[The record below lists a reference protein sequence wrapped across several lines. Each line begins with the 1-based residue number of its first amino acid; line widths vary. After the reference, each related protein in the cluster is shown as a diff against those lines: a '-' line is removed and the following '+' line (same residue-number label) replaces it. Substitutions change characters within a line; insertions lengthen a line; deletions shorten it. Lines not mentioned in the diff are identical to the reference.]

1 MLLLFGLRNKSLPQK
16 HKSGTPDMA
25 LESGTY
31 INSLNASNPASTDGL
46 AQADDHIRLL
56 KSTIKAS
63 LPNITGAITATH
75 TELNKLDGVTAST
88 SEINKLDGLT
98 ATTAQM
104 NTLASGGGVIP
115 SGGIIMWSGAVSAI
129 PTGWVLCN
137 GSNSTPDLRNRF
149 VVGAGS
155 TYAVNDTGGSDTVVL
170 TDAQMPNHHHYFDD
184 NGTTSTIG
192 NHTHGNVANPL
203 MNDNGRDGD
212 SGSNSTGL
220 NENDRLGGTTGA
232 AGSHSHTF
240 SVTGYTDYRGSDAA
254 HENRPPYYALA
265 YIMKS

>member
-1 MLLLFGLRNKSLPQK
+1 
-16 HKSGTPDMA
+16 MA
-25 LESGTY
+25 LETGTY

-56 KSTIKAS
+56 KSTIKS
-63 LPNITGAITATH
+63 TLPNVTGAITSSH
-75 TELNKLDGVTAST
+75 TELNALTGVTASA

-98 ATTAQM
+98 ATTAQL
-104 NTLASGGGVIP
+104 NAVAAGGAIP

-155 TYAVNDTGGSDTVVL
+155 TYAVNDTGGADSVSLSTANL
-170 TDAQMPNHHHYFDD
+170 PAHNHSFSGT
-184 NGTTSTIG
+184 GTT
-192 NHTHGNVANPL
+192 N
-203 MNDNGRDGD
+203 
-212 SGSNSTGL
+212 
-220 NENDRLGGTTGA
+220 TTGA
-232 AGSHSHTF
+232 HVHASGWYGPRGASGEAVLFATNDSAYPSVNTGSAGNHSHTV
-240 SVTGYTDYRGSDAA
+240 SVSGTTDNTGDGTA

-265 YIMKS
+265 YIMKT

>member
-1 MLLLFGLRNKSLPQK
+1 
-16 HKSGTPDMA
+16 MA

-63 LPNITGAITATH
+63 LPNITGAITSTH
-75 TELNKLDGVTAST
+75 TELNVLDGVTAST

-104 NTLASGGGVIP
+104 NTLATGGGVIP

-155 TYAVNDTGGSDTVVL
+155 SYAVNATGGADSVTL
-170 TDAQMPNHHHYFDD
+170 STANMPAHSHSFSGS
-184 NGTTSTIG
+184 GTTNTDRRTTPTASG
-192 NHTHGNVANPL
+192 WHGPI
-203 MNDNGRDGD
+203 DERY
-212 SGSNSTGL
+212 
-220 NENDRLGGTTGA
+220 GT
-232 AGSHSHTF
+232 
-240 SVTGYTDYRGSDAA
+240 
-254 HENRPPYYALA
+254 
-265 YIMKS
+265 

>member
-1 MLLLFGLRNKSLPQK
+1 MLLFGLRNKSLPQK

-63 LPNITGAITATH
+63 LPNITGAITSTH
-75 TELNKLDGVTAST
+75 TELNVLDGVTAST

-104 NTLASGGGVIP
+104 NTLATGGGVIP

-155 TYAVNDTGGSDTVVL
+155 SYAVNATGGADSVTL
-170 TDAQMPNHHHYFDD
+170 STANMPAHSHSFSAT
-184 NGTTSTIG
+184 GTTNTEG
-192 NHTHGNVANPL
+192 DHTHGNVANPL
-203 MNDNGRDGD
+203 MNDAGRDGD
-212 SGSNSTGL
+212 AGSNSTGL

-232 AGSHSHTF
+232 AGSHSHT
-240 SVTGYTDYRGSDAA
+240 VTISGTTGNTGSGTS

>member
-1 MLLLFGLRNKSLPQK
+1 
-16 HKSGTPDMA
+16 MA

-56 KSTIKAS
+56 KSTIKAT
-63 LPNITGAITATH
+63 LPNVTGAITATQS
-75 TELNKLDGVTAST
+75 ELNVLDGVTAST

-104 NTLASGGGVIP
+104 NTLATGGGVIP

-155 TYAVNDTGGSDTVVL
+155 TYAVNATGGADTVSL
-170 TDAQMPNHHHYFDD
+170 ATANLPSHNHSFSGT
-184 NGTTSTIG
+184 GTTNTAGAHNHSSGWYGPRGADGHVAVFATNDSG
-192 NHTHGNVANPL
+192 YPSVNTGTAGDHNHTVTI
-203 MNDNGRDGD
+203 
-212 SGSNSTGL
+212 S
-220 NENDRLGGTTGA
+220 GTTGNT
-232 AGSHSHTF
+232 GSGT
-240 SVTGYTDYRGSDAA
+240 A

>member
-1 MLLLFGLRNKSLPQK
+1 
-16 HKSGTPDMA
+16 MA

-88 SEINKLDGLT
+88 TEINKLDGLT

-104 NTLASGGGVIP
+104 NTLATGGGVIP

-155 TYAVNDTGGSDTVVL
+155 TYAVNATGGADSVSLSTANL
-170 TDAQMPNHHHYFDD
+170 PAHSHSFSGS
-184 NGTTSTIG
+184 GTTSTIG

-212 SGSNSTGL
+212 AGSNSTGL
-220 NENDRLGGTTGA
+220 NEADRLGGTTGA
-232 AGSHSHTF
+232 AGSHNHTF
-240 SVTGYTDYRGSDAA
+240 SVSGTTGNTGSGSS

-265 YIMKS
+265 YIMKT

>member
-1 MLLLFGLRNKSLPQK
+1 
-16 HKSGTPDMA
+16 MA
-25 LESGTY
+25 LETGTY
-31 INSLNASNPASTDGL
+31 ISSLNASNPASTDGL

-63 LPNITGAITATH
+63 LPNITGAITSTH
-75 TELNKLDGVTAST
+75 TELNVLDGVTAST

-104 NTLASGGGVIP
+104 NTLATGGGVIP

-155 TYAVNDTGGSDTVVL
+155 TYAVDATGGADSVTL
-170 TDAQMPNHHHYFDD
+170 STANLPAHSHSFSGT
-184 NGTTSTIG
+184 GTTNTTGAHVHASGWYGPRGASGQAIIFAS
-192 NHTHGNVANPL
+192 NQPSDGNVNTGSA
-203 MNDNGRDGD
+203 GD
-212 SGSNSTGL
+212 HSHTVSVS
-220 NENDRLGGTTGA
+220 GTTGNT
-232 AGSHSHTF
+232 GSGTS
-240 SVTGYTDYRGSDAA
+240 